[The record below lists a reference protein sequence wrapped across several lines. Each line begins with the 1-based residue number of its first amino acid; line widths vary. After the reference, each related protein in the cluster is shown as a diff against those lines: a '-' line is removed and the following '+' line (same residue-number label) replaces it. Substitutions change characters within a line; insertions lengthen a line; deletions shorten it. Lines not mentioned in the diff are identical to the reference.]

1 MTDLNFASLQQF
13 LPDES
18 IRWDGF
24 GAPVYINLNQL
35 VDDSNLTPE
44 SLILES
50 FGRLLDALVAVQ
62 NSVNAARSTASPP
75 LSPIN
80 LVEKS
85 ISSHNGNPVYQ
96 WAFQV
101 EIEASASL
109 NNPIN
114 PLEN

>member
-1 MTDLNFASLQQF
+1 MTDFNFATLQEV

-24 GAPVYINLNQL
+24 GTPVFINLNRL

-50 FGRLLDALVAVQ
+50 FGRLLDALVAIQ
-62 NSVNAARSTASPP
+62 NNINASRVMANPP

-80 LVEKS
+80 LIEKS

-96 WAFQV
+96 WAFQI

-114 PLEN
+114 PLGS